1 MFSVL
6 QIVLSL
12 HPVARRLGVTS
23 ILGVFLVDLSRRPA
37 DLDLRTI
44 TLQRPVAMVSTTA
57 AATAAA
63 AAATGLT
70 SASPLTLH
78 KTILFQ

>member
-63 AAATGLT
+63 ATGLT

>member
-1 MFSVL
+1 
-6 QIVLSL
+6 
-12 HPVARRLGVTS
+12 
-23 ILGVFLVDLSRRPA
+23 
-37 DLDLRTI
+37 
-44 TLQRPVAMVSTTA
+44 MVSTTA
-57 AATAAA
+57 APAAA